1 MKKTLPLLIA
11 LLVAAVVATLA
22 FAGEP
27 EKFEHR
33 IKLVINAGDEPIEI
47 EAEDLAV
54 GESREFQTESGKAV
68 VLTRTEDGL
77 EVTVDGKKLN
87 LPGHGGAHAF
97 FHGADTKVF
106 VARAGE
112 GQGENGQGFLWVDSD
127 GTSHTG
133 EGHHVFQIHR
143 HGGDSAARLLK
154 SGVLDGLDAPTR
166 DRILEELRKI
176 DAEPAVE
183 VTKKVVVLGEDE
195 TED

>member
-11 LLVAAVVATLA
+11 LLVAAAVATLA

-27 EKFEHR
+27 EKREHHV
-33 IKLVINAGDEPIEI
+33 KLVINAGDEPIDI

-54 GESREFQTESGKAV
+54 GESREFQTDSGKTV

-77 EVTVDGKKLN
+77 EVTIDGKKLD

-97 FHGADTKVF
+97 FHG
-106 VARAGE
+106 RE
-112 GQGENGQGFLWVDSD
+112 GDHRFLWVD
-127 GTSHTG
+127 GEGHGGEGHG
-133 EGHHVFQIHR
+133 EGHHVVRIHR
-143 HGGDSAARLLK
+143 HGGSSAERLLK

-166 DRILEELRKI
+166 ERILEELRKI

-183 VTKKVVVLGEDE
+183 VTKKVVVLGEDA